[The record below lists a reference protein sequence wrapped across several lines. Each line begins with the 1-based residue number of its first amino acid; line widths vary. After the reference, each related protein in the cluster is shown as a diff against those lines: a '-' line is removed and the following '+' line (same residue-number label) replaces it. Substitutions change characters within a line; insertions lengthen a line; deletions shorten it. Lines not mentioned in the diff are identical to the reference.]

1 MDYVSESRK
10 DTDDARSS
18 GRRNP
23 RPEPCQAPRRDG
35 GGWPSQPGYRRRRD
49 VHAARPGAR
58 DNYPCLIRLVE
69 RLRHRSG
76 RLGDI
81 GQFSL
86 DRLRFRQFRLGQFE
100 QRPQHIDPAVSQQR
114 LRSGDVGRI
123 LNTGAENGPASSAL
137 PEPAGPT
144 MSERTELRG
153 QPGERMTNAETTDPE
168 LTVELGDD
176 YVATL
181 EINRPPSNH
190 FSVGL
195 IEKLADACEELAT
208 GQRCRAIVLC
218 SAGRV
223 FCAGADFSD
232 NHAIGRADGMHLYD
246 FATRLFEQP
255 LPIVAAVQGA
265 AIGGG
270 LGLALAADFR
280 VAAPEARFAANF
292 ALLGI
297 HQGFALSV
305 TLPAIVGQQKALE
318 LLYTGRRIA
327 AAEAHAI
334 GLADRLADSGRAREE
349 AHALAAEIA
358 ASAPLAIRSIR
369 ATMRGSLPEQA
380 RAAMERERGEQER
393 LMQTSDWREGLAA
406 VSARRPA
413 NFTGR

>member
-1 MDYVSESRK
+1 M
-10 DTDDARSS
+10 
-18 GRRNP
+18 
-23 RPEPCQAPRRDG
+23 
-35 GGWPSQPGYRRRRD
+35 
-49 VHAARPGAR
+49 
-58 DNYPCLIRLVE
+58 
-69 RLRHRSG
+69 
-76 RLGDI
+76 
-81 GQFSL
+81 
-86 DRLRFRQFRLGQFE
+86 
-100 QRPQHIDPAVSQQR
+100 
-114 LRSGDVGRI
+114 
-123 LNTGAENGPASSAL
+123 ASKGS
-137 PEPAGPT
+137 
-144 MSERTELRG
+144 ELRAE
-153 QPGERMTNAETTDPE
+153 PGELMTNAETANAE

-176 YVATL
+176 HVATL
-181 EINRPPSNH
+181 EISRPPSNY

-195 IEKLADACEELAT
+195 IERIADACEELAA

-232 NHAIGRADGMHLYD
+232 ENAIGRPDGKHLYD
-246 FATRLFEQP
+246 FAIRLFEQP

-297 HQGFALSV
+297 HQGFAISV

-334 GLADRLADSGRAREE
+334 GLADRLAESGQARSE

-358 ASAPLAIRSIR
+358 TAAPLAVRSIR
-369 ATMRGSLPEQA
+369 ATMRATLASQA
-380 RAAMERERGEQER
+380 RAAMERERAEQER

-406 VSARRPA
+406 VAARRPA
-413 NFTGR
+413 SFTGH